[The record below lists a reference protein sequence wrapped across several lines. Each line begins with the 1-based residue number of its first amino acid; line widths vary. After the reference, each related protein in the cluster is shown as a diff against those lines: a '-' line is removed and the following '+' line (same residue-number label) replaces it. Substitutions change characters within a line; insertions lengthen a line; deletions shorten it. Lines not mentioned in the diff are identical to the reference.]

1 MALCFALARG
11 VEIARVTRELGGNL
25 NFLILILSVGAAIF
39 LALGLVLTTF
49 GLRTLSPLVGAS
61 FSVPTSFLM
70 FLLLTPA
77 TVDFTTLDWRAV
89 AIFGV
94 AGVFYPAFVSI
105 LNFVSNRALGPNLTG
120 GLGNLSP
127 IFAIGLAILLLGE
140 LPTTWQWIGVAA
152 VCAGLVLLA
161 LDRARR
167 IPSTNLAV
175 LALPLAGA
183 FLRGAVQPVVK
194 LGLFLWPSA
203 FGAALIAYMMSSIV
217 IWVARLASGQ
227 KTPPGARAGISWFM
241 AIGLCNGTALVL
253 LYLALGM
260 GEVVQVSPVV
270 ATYPLMTIGLNRL
283 IHGDRSMG
291 MRGLVGSL
299 VSVVG
304 VVMVIL
310 G

>member
-1 MALCFALARG
+1 LDY
-11 VEIARVTRELGGNL
+11 V
-25 NFLILILSVGAAIF
+25 ILILSVGAAIF

-49 GLRTLSPLVGAS
+49 GLRWLSPLVGAS
-61 FSVPTSFLM
+61 FSVPTSFLL
-70 FLLLTPA
+70 FLLLTPV

-89 AIFGV
+89 AIFAV

-140 LPTTWQWIGVAA
+140 LPSALQWVGIVA
-152 VCAGLVLLA
+152 VCAGLVFLA

-167 IPSTNLAV
+167 IPSTNLRLLV
-175 LALPLAGA
+175 LPLAGA

-194 LGLFLWPSA
+194 LGLLMWPSA
-203 FGAALIAYMMSSIV
+203 FGAALLAYFMSSVV
-217 IWVARLASGQ
+217 IWAARLASGQ
-227 KTPPGARAGISWFM
+227 KTPPGALAGIGWFM
-241 AIGLCNGTALVL
+241 AIGFCNGTALVM

-270 ATYPLMTIGLNRL
+270 ATYPLITIVLNRL

-291 MRGLVGSL
+291 PRGLIGSL
-299 VSVVG
+299 ISVAG
-304 VVMVIL
+304 VVAVIL

>member
-1 MALCFALARG
+1 MN
-11 VEIARVTRELGGNL
+11 T
-25 NFLILILSVGAAIF
+25 LILFLSVGAAIF

-61 FSVPTSFLM
+61 FSVPTSFAM
-70 FLLLTPA
+70 FLLLTPV
-77 TVDFTTLDWRAV
+77 TVDFTSLDWRAV

-127 IFAIGLAILLLGE
+127 IFAIGLAIILLGE
-140 LPTTWQWIGVAA
+140 LPSLLQWLGVAA
-152 VCAGLVLLA
+152 VCAGLVFLA

-167 IPSTNLAV
+167 IPSTNLR
-175 LALPLAGA
+175 LLMLPLVGA

-194 LGLFLWPSA
+194 LGFLFWPSA
-203 FGAALIAYMMSSIV
+203 FGAALIAYMMSSLV

-227 KTPPGARAGISWFM
+227 KTPPGARAGILWFM
-241 AIGLCNGTALVL
+241 AIGLCNGTALVM

-260 GEVVQVSPVV
+260 AEVVQVSPVV
-270 ATYPLMTIGLNRL
+270 ATYPLITIVLNRL

-291 MRGLVGSL
+291 PRGVLGSL
-299 VSVVG
+299 ISVAG
-304 VVMVIL
+304 VVAVIL